1 MTYPETLNHY
11 PTLYNILKF
20 ITSNPT
26 KKPLFPKMKQSVYNT
41 PLCPL
46 LTILVCLLSSIF
58 YTLSDMLNQLV
69 SREVGNDNYK

>member
-1 MTYPETLNHY
+1 MTYPETLRHY
-11 PTLYNILKF
+11 PTLYNIIKF
-20 ITSNPT
+20 INSDPITRT
-26 KKPLFPKMKQSVYNT
+26 LFPKETNRLQDPV
-41 PLCPL
+41 LPL

>member
-1 MTYPETLNHY
+1 MTYPETLTHY

-20 ITSNPT
+20 INSDPMPRT
-26 KKPLFPKMKQSVYNT
+26 LFPKETNVYKT
-41 PLCPL
+41 LISPL
-46 LTILVCLLSSIF
+46 LTILVSLLSSIF